1 MKIPI
6 HGKPRVT
13 KIYLIILLFSTLLLQ
28 QLACV
33 PQLNLDCDPCFD
45 GTCGINNGYVC
56 KEGFCVPESNP
67 DPTQCK
73 KNEPDGGSEKVEVPE
88 EATNPEESVQPEEGG
103 PIEQEPTKENGPEP
117 EPTPE
122 IPEADKP
129 TIVYIT
135 GNGTGLGINRAG
147 ANLPNEVA
155 NPGPNDANKRIR
167 DGLVVGGALL
177 GQVTKWVLAPKDTN
191 SSHPTLTWNANEND
205 VEKGSDM
212 TSIILKFS
220 MTKTIL
226 AAGFFIL
233 TGTYTQGTVQA
244 QIYVLQGE
252 KGNDGKEGAQ
262 GPAGPG
268 FDATTQ
274 QFVQN
279 LQSAI
284 TFTTD
289 TITVTTK
296 TFKVKGSSA
305 NGPSIELDDA
315 NKNVIVTN
323 ANLHIR
329 SGSGTTNGTTNGYGN
344 VIIGYNEDTNSN
356 KQRGGSHN
364 LILGQEHSYTSYGSI
379 LSGTNHTINAPHASA
394 IGGDSNTIGGN
405 APNAVAIAGQNNQ
418 LAPSGTALYAA
429 ALGGQA
435 NQIDGNHA
443 AAVAGQNNTSS
454 GNHAAAVAG
463 QNNTSSGNH
472 AAAVAGQNNTSSGNH
487 AAAVAGQNNTSSG
500 NHAAAVAGQNNTVSG
515 THAASVGGGGATKT
529 TDANQVTGDYA
540 VAIGGKKNELTSDA
554 ENAVISGGTHHNV
567 GGPNSVVVGGE
578 SHQINKAASYAVI
591 VGGGGYDTT
600 SKKSLGNQTFKDHT
614 TIIGGKENYINASS
628 SSNVSI
634 CGSSQKGSTATNITS
649 SVCCQ
654 P

>member
-1 MKIPI
+1 MPPPLRYPSLHPPPLILP
-6 HGKPRVT
+6 HQPRYIVLFT
-13 KIYLIILLFSTLLLQ
+13 LIATLLFAQTALT
-28 QLACV
+28 AC
-33 PQLNLDCDPCFD
+33 PEPSSQTD
-45 GTCGINNGYVC
+45 GAT
-56 KEGFCVPESNP
+56 EQ
-67 DPTQCK
+67 T
-73 KNEPDGGSEKVEVPE
+73 EPSIEKVEVPE

-344 VIIGYNEDTNSN
+344 VIIGYNEDTNGN

-379 LSGTNHTINAPHASA
+379 LSGTNHTVNAVHASS
-394 IGGDSNTIGGN
+394 IGGDSNIIGNN
-405 APNAVAIAGQNNQ
+405 APNAVAIAGQSNQ
-418 LAPSGTALYAA
+418 FASSGTAFYAA
-429 ALGGQA
+429 TLGGQ
-435 NQIDGNHA
+435 GNK
-443 AAVAGQNNTSS
+443 VNGRY
-454 GNHAAAVAG
+454 
-463 QNNTSSGNH
+463 
-472 AAAVAGQNNTSSGNH
+472 
-487 AAAVAGQNNTSSG
+487 
-500 NHAAAVAGQNNTVSG
+500 AAAVAGQNNTVTG
-515 THAASVGGGGATKT
+515 THAASVGGGGNDK
-529 TDANQVTGDYA
+529 ANDENTISGKYA
-540 VAIGGKKNELTSDA
+540 VSIGGKKNTAGGNNSVAIAGQGNEANGAYSATVAGQDNSARGNYASTVAGRRNDA
-554 ENAVISGGTHHNV
+554 GTTQTDGTH
-567 GGPNSVVVGGE
+567 S
-578 SHQINKAASYAVI
+578 AV
-591 VGGGGYDTT
+591 VGGGGPSNSTDP
-600 SKKSLGNQTFKDHT
+600 KNQTSANYT
-614 TIIGGKENYINASS
+614 AILGGQGNSISVNSTEAIT
-628 SSNVSI
+628 I
-634 CGSSQKGSTATNITS
+634 CGSFKVTGQLTTS
-649 SVCCQ
+649 SCCK